1 MITEGAVAGLER
13 CRLFLAD
20 KNLQAVLKAAQTIE
34 QKLAILETD
43 PRISRPLDDFPELR
57 GGGWLFLLGIQFMC
71 LLSGTRK
78 KQGINKTVYIVVG
91 FFNQSA
97 WSVQAPYRLD

>member
-57 GGGWLFLLGIQFMC
+57 GLVIPFGD
-71 LLSGTRK
+71 S
-78 KQGINKTVYIVVG
+78 VYVLAFRHQKEAG
-91 FFNQSA
+91 
-97 WSVQAPYRLD
+97 Y

>member
-20 KNLQAVLKAAQTIE
+20 KNPQAVVKAAQIIE

-43 PRISRPLDDFPELR
+43 PRIDRPLDDFPELR
-57 GGGWLFLLGIQFMC
+57 GASYSFWGFRLCGS
-71 LLSGTRK
+71 LS
-78 KQGINKTVYIVVG
+78 
-91 FFNQSA
+91 
-97 WSVQAPYRLD
+97 L